1 MVLRQNQRRNRT
13 IRRGKI
19 LLQNVPLQHV
29 SNNNVYGVGPTLT
42 AAFNNAENPDV
53 WVPPQNWPVVLVKGE
68 TDPAIITGT
77 LRYAGYNSTLYQ
89 LPIAEAGK
97 VWAHMTM
104 RIDPYT
110 GQNRPDLA
118 TIDGQAYVNAT
129 ANGHYELEGLAPGVY
144 DIYAAS
150 RWLSAGVVRERH
162 NRSQGSIIT
171 LRLLPATRAR
181 DSR

>member
-1 MVLRQNQRRNRT
+1 
-13 IRRGKI
+13 
-19 LLQNVPLQHV
+19 
-29 SNNNVYGVGPTLT
+29 VYGVGPTLT

-77 LRYAGYNSTLYQ
+77 LRYAGYNQSLYQ
-89 LPIAEAGK
+89 TAIAEAGK

-118 TIDGQAYVNAT
+118 TIDAQTFVNAT
-129 ANGHYELEGLAPGVY
+129 AHGHYELEGLAPGVY
-144 DIYAAS
+144 DIYAEA
-150 RWLSAGVVRERH
+150 AGYPQLLCTSGITVLKGQSLHFTVTY
-162 NRSQGSIIT
+162 NQG
-171 LRLLPATRAR
+171 P
-181 DSR
+181 

>member
-1 MVLRQNQRRNRT
+1 M
-13 IRRGKI
+13 
-19 LLQNVPLQHV
+19 
-29 SNNNVYGVGPTLT
+29 
-42 AAFNNAENPDV
+42 
-53 WVPPQNWPVVLVKGE
+53 LVKGE

-110 GQNRPDLA
+110 GQNRPDLP

-129 ANGHYELEGLAPGVY
+129 ANGHYELEASAPGVY
-144 DIYAAS
+144 DIYAEA
-150 RWLSAGVVRERH
+150 AGYPQVLCT
-162 NRSQGSIIT
+162 SGIT
-171 LRLLPATRAR
+171 VLRVNPFTSTVSSNQ
-181 DSR
+181 DP